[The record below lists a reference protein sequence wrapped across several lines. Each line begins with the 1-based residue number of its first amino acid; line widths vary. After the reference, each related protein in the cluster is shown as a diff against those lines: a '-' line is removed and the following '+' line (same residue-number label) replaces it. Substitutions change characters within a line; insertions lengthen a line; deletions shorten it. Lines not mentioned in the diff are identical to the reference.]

1 MDEVDLE
8 PFTVQYCELLAPLFE
23 CQGDH
28 FDFILALL
36 RAAAHEGAGWDTLTE
51 SFQVLDDLQVLGL
64 AELPHEH
71 FAQPEV
77 TRLRLSLL
85 EYCHLVEMDAPY
97 EILANLCR
105 VRLGLAV
112 SYSPFVTKTPRRKRG
127 CKAQKS
133 TPGEMK
139 RLHPKQK
146 IDALKRLTQ
155 QVGLPAIGAA
165 FDDFYR
171 AGVRNA
177 IAHSDYI
184 IFGDEFRTRGQII
197 PADDETNQATST
209 VKLPRLQELLDHARA
224 FYLAFIR
231 VEKGAR
237 MSIGKNHGRGF
248 RYDERYKGILE
259 VLVDGDEYLRGAVIH
274 WPNGAESSYERTQHG
289 SKPLNI
295 LPLDGCF
302 ETFVGEKHTPHDP
315 FSPLLK
321 PGQAPTYSPLK
332 STDEQLTW

>member
-8 PFTVQYCELLAPLFE
+8 SLIVQYCEILAPLFE
-23 CQGDH
+23 CQGDR

-51 SFQVLDDLQVLGL
+51 SFQVLDDLQILGV

-112 SYSPFVTKTPRRKRG
+112 SYSPFVTNTPRRKRSSNV
-127 CKAQKS
+127 KKS
-133 TPGEMK
+133 TPSGMK

-146 IDALKRLTQ
+146 IDALKRLTW

-184 IFGDEFRTRGQII
+184 IFGDEFRMRGQTI
-197 PADDETNQATST
+197 PADDGTNDPTPV
-209 VKLPRLQELLDHARA
+209 VKLLRLQDLIDHARA
-224 FYLAFIR
+224 FYLAFVR

-237 MSIGKNHGRGF
+237 MSMGKNYGRGF
-248 RYDERYKGILE
+248 RYDDRYKGLLE
-259 VLVDGDEYLRGAVIH
+259 VLVDSDENLCGAVIH
-274 WPNGAESSYERTQHG
+274 WPNGAESSYERTPHG

-295 LPLDGCF
+295 VPLGGCF
-302 ETFVGEKHTPHDP
+302 ETFVGEKHTPHHH

-321 PGQAPTYSPLK
+321 PGQSPRYSPLK
-332 STDEQLTW
+332 STGEQLTW